1 MSPPPLVVAVASA
14 GWTTAGE
21 KGGAT
26 LVGLA
31 LAGFVLMAGL
41 VAVDVGA
48 LVGARAAAQTAADLA
63 ALAALSPQT
72 GTVAGSAQSWGE
84 ARAAGIAAA
93 NGAELVACACSGVE
107 AVVRVRRRLRLVPGG
122 LSVSVGASARAVL
135 AKPPAS
141 RATVRAVDLL
151 RVVDGEIW
159 RSVSEASPRAR
170 APADLRANASA
181 AAAAAVLFGAS
192 VVAVRVAVRDVPPVS
207 LAVLR
212 FGLGGLLLAGI
223 LLVVAPRSLRARW
236 ERLPRFALLG
246 LVLFVLFPL
255 TFNVGLRYTEASR
268 GAVMLA
274 TMPIWSAL
282 LGRVVGER
290 LTRLQVVGV
299 ALSVVGIGVA
309 FVEPGRAVGGDAM
322 RLVGDGLLLLT
333 GLLGAVYGLL
343 AKRVL
348 AVDSPATVTT
358 WAMLFGAVL
367 LLPVAVVEGLFPAI
381 GRLDGQLLGVVVFL
395 GVLGGAAA
403 FLLWTWALSRLT
415 PTQVAVYVNLNPVVA
430 ALLGVVLLGERRS
443 GLFLLGFTAVVAGVV
458 LVNWPGRRT

>member
-1 MSPPPLVVAVASA
+1 M
-14 GWTTAGE
+14 G
-21 KGGAT
+21 
-26 LVGLA
+26 
-31 LAGFVLMAGL
+31 
-41 VAVDVGA
+41 
-48 LVGARAAAQTAADLA
+48 
-63 ALAALSPQT
+63 
-72 GTVAGSAQSWGE
+72 
-84 ARAAGIAAA
+84 
-93 NGAELVACACSGVE
+93 
-107 AVVRVRRRLRLVPGG
+107 
-122 LSVSVGASARAVL
+122 
-135 AKPPAS
+135 
-141 RATVRAVDLL
+141 
-151 RVVDGEIW
+151 IW

-170 APADLRANASA
+170 APADLRANAS

-223 LLVVAPRSLRARW
+223 LLVVAPRSLRTRW
-236 ERLPRFALLG
+236 ERLPRFGLLG

-309 FVEPGRAVGGDAM
+309 FVEPGQAVGGDAM

-333 GLLGAVYGLL
+333 GLLGALYGLL

-348 AVDSPATVTT
+348 DVDSPATVTT

-367 LLPVAVVEGLFPAI
+367 LLPVAVVEGLAPAI

-443 GLFLLGFTAVVAGVV
+443 GLFLLGFAAVVTGVL

>member
-1 MSPPPLVVAVASA
+1 M
-14 GWTTAGE
+14 
-21 KGGAT
+21 
-26 LVGLA
+26 
-31 LAGFVLMAGL
+31 
-41 VAVDVGA
+41 
-48 LVGARAAAQTAADLA
+48 
-63 ALAALSPQT
+63 
-72 GTVAGSAQSWGE
+72 
-84 ARAAGIAAA
+84 
-93 NGAELVACACSGVE
+93 
-107 AVVRVRRRLRLVPGG
+107 
-122 LSVSVGASARAVL
+122 
-135 AKPPAS
+135 
-141 RATVRAVDLL
+141 
-151 RVVDGEIW
+151 
-159 RSVSEASPRAR
+159 AR
-170 APADLRANASA
+170 APADLWANAS

-223 LLVVAPRSLRARW
+223 LLVVAPRSLRTRW
-236 ERLPRFALLG
+236 ERLPRFGLLG

-322 RLVGDGLLLLT
+322 RLVGDALLLLT

-367 LLPVAVVEGLFPAI
+367 LLPVAIVEGLVPAI
-381 GRLDGQLLGVVVFL
+381 GRLDGQLLGIVVFL

-415 PTQVAVYVNLNPVVA
+415 PTQVAVYVNLNPIVA

-443 GLFLLGFTAVVAGVV
+443 GLFLLGFAAVVAGVL

>member
-1 MSPPPLVVAVASA
+1 M
-14 GWTTAGE
+14 
-21 KGGAT
+21 
-26 LVGLA
+26 
-31 LAGFVLMAGL
+31 
-41 VAVDVGA
+41 
-48 LVGARAAAQTAADLA
+48 
-63 ALAALSPQT
+63 
-72 GTVAGSAQSWGE
+72 GT
-84 ARAAGIAAA
+84 
-93 NGAELVACACSGVE
+93 
-107 AVVRVRRRLRLVPGG
+107 RRSR
-122 LSVSVGASARAVL
+122 SVT
-135 AKPPAS
+135 PS
-141 RATVRAVDLL
+141 RA
-151 RVVDGEIW
+151 GQ
-159 RSVSEASPRAR
+159 
-170 APADLRANASA
+170 PADLRANAS

-223 LLVVAPRSLRARW
+223 LLVVAPRSLRTRW
-236 ERLPRFALLG
+236 ERLPRFGLLG

-322 RLVGDGLLLLT
+322 RLVGDALLLLT

-367 LLPVAVVEGLFPAI
+367 LLPVAIVEGLVPAI
-381 GRLDGQLLGVVVFL
+381 GRLDGQLLGIVVFL

-415 PTQVAVYVNLNPVVA
+415 PTQVAVYVNLNPIVA

-443 GLFLLGFTAVVAGVV
+443 GLFLLGFAAVVAGVL

>member
-1 MSPPPLVVAVASA
+1 MRIRRTVAVAA
-14 GWTTAGE
+14 P
-21 KGGAT
+21 K
-26 LVGLA
+26 
-31 LAGFVLMAGL
+31 
-41 VAVDVGA
+41 
-48 LVGARAAAQTAADLA
+48 ARRT
-63 ALAALSPQT
+63 
-72 GTVAGSAQSWGE
+72 
-84 ARAAGIAAA
+84 
-93 NGAELVACACSGVE
+93 
-107 AVVRVRRRLRLVPGG
+107 
-122 LSVSVGASARAVL
+122 
-135 AKPPAS
+135 
-141 RATVRAVDLL
+141 VDLH
-151 RVVDGEIW
+151 
-159 RSVSEASPRAR
+159 
-170 APADLRANASA
+170 ANASA
-181 AAAAAVLFGAS
+181 AMAAVLFGAS

-223 LLVVAPRSLRARW
+223 LLVVAPRSLRTRW
-236 ERLPRFALLG
+236 ERLPRFGLLG

-290 LTRLQVVGV
+290 LTRRQVVGV

-309 FVEPGRAVGGDAM
+309 FVEPGQAVGGDAM

-333 GLLGAVYGLL
+333 GLLGALYGLL
-343 AKRVL
+343 ATRVL
-348 AVDSPATVTT
+348 DVDSPATVTT

-367 LLPVAVVEGLFPAI
+367 LLPVAVVEGLVPAI

-443 GLFLLGFTAVVAGVV
+443 GLFLLGFAAVVTGVL
-458 LVNWPGRRT
+458 LVNWPGRTAPWAAASPRTGP